1 MTKEEFS
8 ILARGLKAVYTQPSF
23 LPDSDALNVWY
34 TLLKDLDYM
43 VVQTAIQ
50 KYMLTQKLPPV
61 IADIREMASSVTM
74 GEKALWSD
82 GWEEVVMAIR
92 RYGSYNE
99 EKAMENM
106 SEITK
111 QCVRRLGYQNLCR
124 SEDISIERANFR
136 MIYEQISKRE
146 EENRK
151 LPVQMRKWI
160 EQQQK
165 QNLLEG

>member
-8 ILARGLKAVYTQPSF
+8 ILAKGLKAVYTQPSF

-99 EKAMENM
+99 AKAMENM

>member
-1 MTKEEFS
+1 MTREEFS
-8 ILARGLKAVYTQPSF
+8 ILAKGMKAVYTQPSF
-23 LPDSDALNVWY
+23 LPDGDALNVWY

-50 KYMLTQKLPPV
+50 KYMLTQKNPPV
-61 IADIREMASSVTM
+61 IADIREMCANVI
-74 GEKALWSD
+74 GGDKPLWSD

-99 EKAMENM
+99 EKALENM
-106 SEITK
+106 SDITK

-124 SEDISIERANFR
+124 SEEISIERANFR
-136 MIYEQISKRE
+136 MIYEQIVNRE
-146 EENRK
+146 EEKRK
-151 LPVQMRKWI
+151 LPAQMLKWL
-160 EQQQK
+160 EQQK

>member
-1 MTKEEFS
+1 MTREEFS
-8 ILARGLKAVYTQPSF
+8 ILAKGLKAVYTQPSF

-99 EKAMENM
+99 AKAMENM

-111 QCVRRLGYQNLCR
+111 QCVRSLGYQNLCR